1 LHDVVRLELKV
12 TARASAD
19 EVAGW
24 SEQTLKVRVRAAPEK
39 GRANHAVE
47 KLLADALAV
56 PRASVRIVSGHASTR
71 KIVEIDQIELVEVK
85 RRLDRG

>member
-1 LHDVVRLELKV
+1 MRLELKV

>member
-1 LHDVVRLELKV
+1 LHVVVRLELKV

-24 SEQTLKVRVRAAPEK
+24 SEQTLKVRVRAAPET

-85 RRLDRG
+85 RRLGRG